1 MAENDQ
7 PDLQLTEGGD
17 TDLELGHPP
26 PEPRGHQPPATNASA
41 STAQVPPKPADS
53 LASVTPPKSE

>member
-1 MAENDQ
+1 MENDQ
-7 PDLQLTEGGD
+7 PDLQLTESGD

-26 PEPRGHQPPATNASA
+26 PETRGHQPPATTASA

-53 LASVTPPKSE
+53 